1 MMSYSTDLHLNVSK
15 NKNINE
21 WINKSLNSK
30 DEMQLPYT
38 HVKSNRQYDDLKCN
52 ALFCVHVPALHG
64 CFWLSHPFKNTTGRL
79 LFLYLWICPVRGI
92 QELFKNTL
100 C

>member
-1 MMSYSTDLHLNVSK
+1 MSYSTDLHLNVSK

-38 HVKSNRQYDDLKCN
+38 HVKSNRQYDDLKRT
-52 ALFCVHVPALHG
+52 ALFCVQVPALRG
-64 CFWLSHPFKNTTGRL
+64 CPIHSK
-79 LFLYLWICPVRGI
+79 I
-92 QELFKNTL
+92 QQDVFYFFTSGYAL
-100 C
+100 